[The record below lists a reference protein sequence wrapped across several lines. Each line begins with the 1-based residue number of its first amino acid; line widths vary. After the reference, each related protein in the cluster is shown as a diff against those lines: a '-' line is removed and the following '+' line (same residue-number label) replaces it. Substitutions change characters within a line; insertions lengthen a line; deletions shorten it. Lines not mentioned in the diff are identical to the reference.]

1 MDNMVMNLPNIP
13 ARDGLGCAVDHLA
26 INQQYIRPEF
36 SLYRKN
42 NNGNGLAQ
50 VETSASGRGAL
61 VGVCLQGGHRRQL
74 FKGRS
79 SSLHDFEPG
88 SVYLRN
94 FSDDYRADLTEPF
107 DFLLLEMS
115 SEYLQQL
122 SLETGKPYN
131 NEMVNLTGFKDP
143 VLSHLLNALIP
154 ILAKPDESSAL
165 FVDEMVTAISS
176 HILGSYGGAG
186 LVTPGR
192 VLGLAPWQEMR
203 AKEFIRANLD
213 KDISISDVAA
223 ACGLSRSYFI
233 RAFRAVTGYT
243 PHRWLLTQR
252 IEQARHLVQTTT
264 TPLAQIATLC
274 GFADQSHLT
283 RNFNQIVG
291 ISPGKLRRSVTLQ
304 T

>member
-13 ARDGLGCAVDHLA
+13 ARDGLGCAVNHLA
-26 INQQYIRPEF
+26 IDQQYVRPEF

-42 NNGNGLAQ
+42 NGGNGLAQ
-50 VETSASGRGAL
+50 VETTASGRGAL
-61 VGVCLQGGHRRQL
+61 VGVSLQSGHRRQL

-115 SEYLQQL
+115 TEFLQQL
-122 SLETGKPYN
+122 SLEIDKPLSH
-131 NEMVNLTGFKDP
+131 EMVNLTGFKDP
-143 VLSHLLNALIP
+143 VLSHLLNALMP
-154 ILAKPDESSAL
+154 ALARPEESSLL
-165 FVDEMVTAISS
+165 FVDEMVTVIGS
-176 HILGSYGGAG
+176 HILGAYGGGG

-192 VLGLAPWQEMR
+192 TLGLAPWQEMR

-213 KDISISDVAA
+213 KDISIGDVAT

-243 PHRWLLTQR
+243 PHRWLLMQR
-252 IEQARHLVQTTT
+252 IEQARNLVQTTT
-264 TPLAQIATLC
+264 TPLAQIASLC

-291 ISPGKLRRSVTLQ
+291 VSPGKLRRSVTR
-304 T
+304 